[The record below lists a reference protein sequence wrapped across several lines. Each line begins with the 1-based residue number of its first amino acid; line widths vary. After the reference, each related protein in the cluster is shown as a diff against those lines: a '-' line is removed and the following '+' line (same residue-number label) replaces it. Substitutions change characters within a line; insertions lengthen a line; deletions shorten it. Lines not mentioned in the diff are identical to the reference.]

1 MSNPYAPPSPGRQ
14 DPGTDA
20 GSADAPDG
28 SPASERP
35 RPPQHGVRPPAPPR
49 PVPPLGMRP
58 RPAPEQPAPP
68 APDPETM
75 ARTGRLVRHFG
86 IWLVAGVAV
95 GAMLPLPW
103 RLASVAFLVGAAV
116 AGVRALRAV
125 VRARMRGGLVPMLAV
140 GLAMTAVL
148 AFTSLASLVLLPA
161 DLAQQDCLEGAL
173 TQSAK
178 AQCARDYQD
187 ALEDLQG
194 SLTRP

>member
-1 MSNPYAPPSPGRQ
+1 
-14 DPGTDA
+14 
-20 GSADAPDG
+20 
-28 SPASERP
+28 
-35 RPPQHGVRPPAPPR
+35 
-49 PVPPLGMRP
+49 
-58 RPAPEQPAPP
+58 
-68 APDPETM
+68 M
-75 ARTGRLVRHFG
+75 ARVGRLVRHFG

-95 GAMLPLPW
+95 GALLPLPW

-161 DLAQQDCLEGAL
+161 DLAQQDCLDGAL
-173 TQSAK
+173 TRSAK
-178 AQCARDYQD
+178 AQCAQDYRD

-194 SLTRP
+194 TLTRP